1 MFHGEQSNGKR
12 KSENGKLKGLFHEE
26 QSFYNTLYTNAL
38 LNNHTPSVSIRNST
52 ILHILQRLIK
62 V

>member
-12 KSENGKLKGLFHEE
+12 KSENGKLKGLFYEE

-38 LNNHTPSVSIRNST
+38 FYHNTPVVYIRNST
-52 ILHILQRLIK
+52 ILNIL
-62 V
+62 